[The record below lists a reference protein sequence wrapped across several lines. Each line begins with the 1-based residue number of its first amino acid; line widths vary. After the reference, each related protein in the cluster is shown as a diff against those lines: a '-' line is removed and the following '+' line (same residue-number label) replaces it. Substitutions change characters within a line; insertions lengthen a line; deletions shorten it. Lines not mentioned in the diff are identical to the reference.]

1 MDQEIFLYIHLS
13 EGPSY
18 CY

>member
-1 MDQEIFLYIHLS
+1 MDQEIVLYIHLS
-13 EGPSY
+13 VGPSY

>member
-1 MDQEIFLYIHLS
+1 MDQEIVLYIHLS